1 MKTTIHDTKSLKKI
15 SNEPFQALWLE
26 IKFTKK
32 SSIICGVVY
41 RLHNSADCLLE
52 YFEETVDQ
60 YSATDKSIY
69 LSGDININ
77 ILKSKT
83 CNYAQQF

>member
-1 MKTTIHDTKSLKKI
+1 MFGAQKMVRTKGI
-15 SNEPFQALWLE
+15 PQ
-26 IKFTKK
+26 T
-32 SSIICGVVY
+32 
-41 RLHNSADCLLE
+41 ADCLLE

-69 LSGDININ
+69 LLGDININ